1 MRGGGRFKPELSEGA
16 KKRLRESRGPVGRV
30 ELSPDAGLSVG
41 NLTHGASVCAHRG
54 SGATA
59 SLTPLKLKQSI
70 LRNSRAKPTG

>member
-1 MRGGGRFKPELSEGA
+1 MG
-16 KKRLRESRGPVGRV
+16 VGRV

-41 NLTHGASVCAHRG
+41 NLTHGG
-54 SGATA
+54 SMRAGVVRAG